1 MRIAPDRLRQLV
13 SQILTRGGSE
23 PAEAQL
29 VAGHLVDANLAG
41 HDSHKMGLTPRRA
54 QPPTSRRASG
64 L

>member
-1 MRIAPDRLRQLV
+1 MRIAPDRLRQLA

-41 HDSHKMGLTPRRA
+41 HDGHGVGLIPHYV
-54 QPPTSRRASG
+54 PTVPE
-64 L
+64 